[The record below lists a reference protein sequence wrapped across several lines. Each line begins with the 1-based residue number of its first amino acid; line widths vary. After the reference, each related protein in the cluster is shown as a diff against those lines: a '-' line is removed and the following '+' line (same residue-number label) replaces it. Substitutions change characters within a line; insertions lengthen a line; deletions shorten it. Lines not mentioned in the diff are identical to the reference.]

1 MEERKFKNRTE
12 RLEWLDAQRG
22 WGPLTDEE
30 RAILDDA
37 VRMVTNLDSKPRY
50 IARTTNMEETMKPEY
65 KMEERKFK
73 NRREQMEDYARRMGW
88 GPLTEEDKI
97 ALDDIVRMVTNLD
110 SRPRYAAVSH

>member
-1 MEERKFKNRTE
+1 MEERKFKNRREQADYYAKLRGWGPLTEEDKIALDDAVRMVTNLDSKPRYAARNTNIEETMKPEYKMEERKFKNRTE

-50 IARTTNMEETMKPEY
+50 
-65 KMEERKFK
+65 
-73 NRREQMEDYARRMGW
+73 
-88 GPLTEEDKI
+88 
-97 ALDDIVRMVTNLD
+97 
-110 SRPRYAAVSH
+110 AVSH

>member
-1 MEERKFKNRTE
+1 MEEKKFKNRRE

-50 IARTTNMEETMKPEY
+50 
-65 KMEERKFK
+65 
-73 NRREQMEDYARRMGW
+73 
-88 GPLTEEDKI
+88 
-97 ALDDIVRMVTNLD
+97 
-110 SRPRYAAVSH
+110 AVPY